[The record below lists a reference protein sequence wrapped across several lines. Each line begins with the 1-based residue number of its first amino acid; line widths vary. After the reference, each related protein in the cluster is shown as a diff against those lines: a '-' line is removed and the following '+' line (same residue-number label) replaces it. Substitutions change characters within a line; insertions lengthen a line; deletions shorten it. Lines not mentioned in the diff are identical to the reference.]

1 MSSEHSKV
9 ESISFALN
17 VKFAIV
23 AAVTASGFWL
33 MNVSGGTATDQRYS
47 AGVSSESPSGLRAA
61 TSNVCSSSIRLVY
74 VFGEEQSV
82 SSAPS
87 SAQKK
92 TELALVGGE
101 VERRASRKHSGRPAA
116 AR

>member
-1 MSSEHSKV
+1 M
-9 ESISFALN
+9 SISSAEK

-23 AAVTASGFWL
+23 SVVTAAGFWL
-33 MNVSGGTATDQRYS
+33 MNVSGGTATDQMYS
-47 AGVSSESPSGLRAA
+47 AGVSSLSPSGLRAA
-61 TSNVCSSSIRLVY
+61 TSNVCSSSIRFEY

-92 TELALVGGE
+92 TELAWSDEKRKVAVLELDVAGGGL
-101 VERRASRKHSGRPAA
+101 RR
-116 AR
+116 